1 MKKLAKLAAA
11 AVVSAGALALMT
23 ASASAAVVCNANGV
37 CWHTHHAYTY
47 RPEFGLVVHP
57 DGWRWG
63 AGDHYTW
70 HEHHGRGYWHNG
82 VWITF

>member
-1 MKKLAKLAAA
+1 MKTFVKLAAA
-11 AVVSAGALALMT
+11 AVISAGALAVMT
-23 ASASAAVVCNANGV
+23 ADASAAVVCNAAGV
-37 CWHTHHAYTY
+37 CWHTHHAYAY
-47 RPEFGLVVHP
+47 RPEFGLAVHP

-63 AGDHYTW
+63 AADHYRW